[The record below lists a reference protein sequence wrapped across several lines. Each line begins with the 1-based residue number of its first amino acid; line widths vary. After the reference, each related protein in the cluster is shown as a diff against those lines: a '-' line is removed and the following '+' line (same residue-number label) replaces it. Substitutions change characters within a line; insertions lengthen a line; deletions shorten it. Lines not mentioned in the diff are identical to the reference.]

1 MNRLYTL
8 FRASWSTAALAA
20 GILAAPGAVLAQ
32 MTGYTAEL
40 DTVFLP
46 TASPDD
52 PFAELEFF
60 GMYSVYANF
69 TDSSDVLGAVY
80 SDVAALGTPA
90 MGIDAPCGC
99 FNPANTSPVVDGTNN
114 PAFYGPFPEYEYDS
128 FFTIGMTNSASGG
141 QLPSHIGIPTDGA
154 SLCSG
159 LTIDNGTVYITG
171 STGAWPTNAVAGADL
186 KVLVARV
193 TTCGDFSFQG
203 CGQVYVGGQQSLVQN
218 FCPDSAL
225 FVQHI
230 FNDGECVND
239 ADGDG
244 VCDEFEVMGCDD
256 AEACN
261 YNVEATQD
269 DGGCVYVTSDCD
281 TCSGETDGTGVVVD
295 NDADDD
301 GVCDADEITGCTDE
315 LACNYDAT
323 PTTDTDNT
331 LCIYP
336 DGICDTCSGETDG
349 TGVVVDND
357 ADDDGVCD
365 ADEIDGCTDMAA
377 CNYLPEATDDD
388 GTCFFPGESCD
399 DGFDLTEGD
408 VIQATCACQGY
419 SCYDEAACNYSTD
432 GIEDNTL
439 CSYIAQY
446 EISGNASPYSQTLQV
461 YTYTG
466 TAGSTYEWTVVGGD
480 ILEGNGTNE
489 ISIVWNVEG
498 PGSVCVTETNA
509 EGCSGEE
516 ECFVVDVT
524 LSSIEE
530 HLGGSLE
537 VFPVPASGSLNVV
550 WTGPTLDNAYV
561 TLRDATGRVVAV
573 QQVAQREVME
583 VSQWS
588 AGTYTLEFT
597 VPERG
602 TINRRILIQ

>member
-8 FRASWSTAALAA
+8 FRASRYTAALAA
-20 GILAAPGAVLAQ
+20 GMLAAPGAVLAQ

-80 SDVAALGTPA
+80 ADVAALGTPA

-256 AEACN
+256 VEACN
-261 YNVEATQD
+261 YNAEATQD
-269 DGGCVYVTSDCD
+269 DGGCVYATSDCD
-281 TCSGETDGTGVVVD
+281 S
-295 NDADDD
+295 
-301 GVCDADEITGCTDE
+301 
-315 LACNYDAT
+315 
-323 PTTDTDNT
+323 
-331 LCIYP
+331 
-336 DGICDTCSGETDG
+336 CSGETDG

>member
-1 MNRLYTL
+1 
-8 FRASWSTAALAA
+8 
-20 GILAAPGAVLAQ
+20 
-32 MTGYTAEL
+32 
-40 DTVFLP
+40 
-46 TASPDD
+46 
-52 PFAELEFF
+52 
-60 GMYSVYANF
+60 
-69 TDSSDVLGAVY
+69 
-80 SDVAALGTPA
+80 
-90 MGIDAPCGC
+90 
-99 FNPANTSPVVDGTNN
+99 
-114 PAFYGPFPEYEYDS
+114 
-128 FFTIGMTNSASGG
+128 
-141 QLPSHIGIPTDGA
+141 
-154 SLCSG
+154 
-159 LTIDNGTVYITG
+159 
-171 STGAWPTNAVAGADL
+171 VAGADL

-203 CGQVYVGGQQSLVQN
+203 CGQVYVGGQQTLVQN

-261 YNVEATQD
+261 YNAEATQD
-269 DGGCVYVTSDCD
+269 DGGCVYATSDCD
-281 TCSGETDGTGVVVD
+281 S
-295 NDADDD
+295 
-301 GVCDADEITGCTDE
+301 
-315 LACNYDAT
+315 
-323 PTTDTDNT
+323 
-331 LCIYP
+331 
-336 DGICDTCSGETDG
+336 CSGETDG

>member
-203 CGQVYVGGQQSLVQN
+203 CGQVYMGGQQSLLQN

-256 AEACN
+256 VEACN
-261 YNVEATQD
+261 YNAEATQD
-269 DGGCVYVTSDCD
+269 DGGCVYATSDCD
-281 TCSGETDGTGVVVD
+281 S
-295 NDADDD
+295 
-301 GVCDADEITGCTDE
+301 
-315 LACNYDAT
+315 
-323 PTTDTDNT
+323 
-331 LCIYP
+331 
-336 DGICDTCSGETDG
+336 CSGETDG